1 MSFAKLATMATHCE
15 LCMVS
20 NITAAYGE
28 ESSARITAGISPHSP
43 ALVIGIPGTAVIPAW
58 DAICP
63 RLCH

>member
-28 ESSARITAGISPHSP
+28 ESSARITAAISP
-43 ALVIGIPGTAVIPAW
+43 ALVIGIPGTAVG
-58 DAICP
+58 
-63 RLCH
+63 